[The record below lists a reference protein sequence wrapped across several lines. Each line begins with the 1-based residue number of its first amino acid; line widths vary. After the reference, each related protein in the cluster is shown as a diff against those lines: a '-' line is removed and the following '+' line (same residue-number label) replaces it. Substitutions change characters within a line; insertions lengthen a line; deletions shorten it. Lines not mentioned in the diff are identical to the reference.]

1 MFLIII
7 IVINNQLCFF
17 VKKKKVVSLPVTH
30 SFSKGRKRAVPSVG
44 CSTEAFRNS
53 DLVLKYQVPI
63 LGHHLLKSAQPV
75 GWDGRGSF
83 H

>member
-1 MFLIII
+1 MASQKAEREQFQ
-7 IVINNQLCFF
+7 VWAAA
-17 VKKKKVVSLPVTH
+17 
-30 SFSKGRKRAVPSVG
+30 RKRS
-44 CSTEAFRNS
+44 RNS

-75 GWDGRGSF
+75 GCDGRGSF

>member
-1 MFLIII
+1 MVLI

-17 VKKKKVVSLPVTH
+17 VKKKKWFLFLSQIASQKAEREQFQVWAAA
-30 SFSKGRKRAVPSVG
+30 RKRS
-44 CSTEAFRNS
+44 RNS

-75 GWDGRGSF
+75 GCDGRGSF